1 MPVVPSSRLVFVLS
15 LVVLG
20 SSIGVF
26 SSVIG
31 LVPDDSHRLTIED
44 GSLVTTVGDGRPQV
58 LVEDVR
64 TVSRVEIRRTDGYH
78 IVRVVDREPPAVSAE
93 TRLRAQQVVSSAK
106 TVGAD
111 IPPPND
117 ATYAVH
123 RIPARLASDRAAV
136 VGATPNASLRTAL
149 AANASAFSVEKR
161 DETIVFE
168 RRESWWS
175 TDRVLV
181 VVTPAN
187 SNAQYSVVVDLPTT
201 TVESLVRLDRGSSR

>member
-1 MPVVPSSRLVFVLS
+1 MPVVPSSRLVLVLS
-15 LVVLG
+15 LVILG
-20 SSIGVF
+20 TSLGVF
-26 SSVIG
+26 GSVTG
-31 LVPDDSHRLTIED
+31 LVPDDSHRLMIED
-44 GSLVTTVGDGRPQV
+44 SALVTTAGDGQPQV

-64 TVSRVEIRRTDGYH
+64 TVSRIETRRTDGYH
-78 IVRVVDREPPAVSAE
+78 VVRAIDREPSAVSTE
-93 TRLRAQQVVSSAK
+93 TRLQAQQVVSSAK

-111 IPPPND
+111 IPPPNN

-136 VGATPNASLRTAL
+136 IGATPNASLRTAL
-149 AANASAFSVEKR
+149 AANASTFSVEKQ

-175 TDRVLV
+175 VDRVLV

-187 SNAQYSVVVDLPTT
+187 SNAQYSIVVDLPTT
-201 TVESLVRLDRGSSR
+201 TVESLVRLDRGSR